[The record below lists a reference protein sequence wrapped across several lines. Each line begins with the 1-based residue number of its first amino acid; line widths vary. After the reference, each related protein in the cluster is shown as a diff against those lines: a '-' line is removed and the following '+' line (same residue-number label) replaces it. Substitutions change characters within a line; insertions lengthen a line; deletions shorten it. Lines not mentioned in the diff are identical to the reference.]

1 MKRLLTGLLV
11 VVGTWAC
18 TPALNWR
25 DVTVDRMTVLL
36 PCKPDRAQRVV
47 SLGQRDTAI
56 EMAGCEAAGVL
67 YAVSHIEARDLQTR
81 NTTLQQ
87 WQAVALDKLQSAV
100 PRAEPINP
108 PKGADTALRWIAM
121 GKGVDA
127 EAIEAQLAWFTSGT
141 AIFHVAVY
149 AKKLTPEQLD
159 TLFLNVKFQ

>member
-1 MKRLLTGLLV
+1 VKRLLTGLLV

-67 YAVSHIEARDLQTR
+67 YAVSHTEVRDVQTR

-87 WQAVALDKLQSAV
+87 WQTVALDKLQSVA

-108 PKGADTALRWIAM
+108 PKGADTVLRWAAA
-121 GKGVDA
+121 GKGVNG

-141 AIFHVAVY
+141 AIYHLAVY
-149 AKKLTPEQLD
+149 AKKLTSEQLD
-159 TLFLNVKFQ
+159 TLFSDIRIQ